1 MTNFATGCI
10 YEYDEEHAEGSG
22 KGFTEEDPPN
32 FDGSFYSMSKAM
44 VERLLACYRY
54 MVQIYANVL
63 CV

>member
-54 MVQIYANVL
+54 MV
-63 CV
+63 